1 VLDEKCPYCSGQT
14 PLVDRVRERLAD
26 MPEDVQATVEA
37 ELAVT
42 LAYKLEALG
51 EQSTA
56 PTAKELR
63 GVMELLRSWS
73 TEQTNSG
80 DSVDRIADQLAARRA
95 GRTG

>member
-1 VLDEKCPYCSGQT
+1 MLDEKCPYCSGQT

-26 MPEDVQATVEA
+26 MPEAVQGTVEA

-63 GVMELLRSWS
+63 SVMELLRSWS
-73 TEQTNSG
+73 TEQTDSG
-80 DSVDRIADQLAARRA
+80 DSVDDLAAARAARRA
-95 GRTG
+95 GQTG